1 MTSTL
6 DILTSVLYT
15 WSSDL
20 TRALGE
26 NFVDVLG
33 WLGWVGLGVIG
44 GLLAKLTVPGGPWGN
59 SPDRSSRKRFAIW
72 MSVYVVVVLAT
83 STAFN
88 NKVIP
93 ASLTIPVALLP
104 MIPAT
109 LAGFA
114 SLDGFRAMDELQ
126 RKIQS
131 EGILFAFFVT
141 AIVTFSYGFLEVY
154 AGFPRQSMFFVW
166 AVLALSWCAGSALA
180 TRRYR

>member
-1 MTSTL
+1 MGEL
-6 DILTSVLYT
+6 VDY
-15 WSSDL
+15 
-20 TRALGE
+20 LG
-26 NFVDVLG
+26 LAG
-33 WLGWVGLGVIG
+33 WIVVGVIG
-44 GLLAKLTVPGGPWGN
+44 GVLAKFLIPGGPWGN
-59 SPDRSSRKRFAIW
+59 SPDKDSRKRFIIW
-72 MSVYVVVVLAT
+72 MSVYVVVVLAA

-88 NKVIP
+88 NKIIP
-93 ASLTIPVALLP
+93 ASLTIPAALLP

-131 EGILFAFFVT
+131 EGILFAFFAT

-166 AVLALSWCAGSALA
+166 AVLALSWCTGSALA